1 MIKISWNDI
10 VKAVRKI
17 VEILNGFH
25 PDIVIGI
32 GRSGII
38 PAVLLSKK
46 YRCRLEIL
54 DIRKYSDEKPPR
66 KIYRKPVVLKSIC
79 GLLKGNILIVDD
91 LVRTGETINTA
102 INIVKIL
109 GDNISI
115 KTATIVKKTECKFNI
130 DAYYIETDECPIFP
144 WDLI

>member
-1 MIKISWNDI
+1 MIKISWDDI
-10 VKAVRKI
+10 VKAIKKL
-17 VEILNGFH
+17 VEELNDFH

-46 YRCRLEIL
+46 YGCKLEIL

-66 KIYRKPVVLKSIC
+66 KIYSKPIVLKSIC
-79 GLLKGNILIVDD
+79 NLLKGNILIVDD
-91 LVRTGETINTA
+91 LVRTGETIRTA

-109 GDNISI
+109 GENINI
-115 KTATIVKKTECKFNI
+115 RTAAIVKKVECKFNI
-130 DAYYIETDECPIFP
+130 DAYYIEIDECPIFP